1 MVGPLRITNKK
12 KHVLHNC
19 TMHDQILENVDQN
32 QYLGLSSIYQ
42 QAQMGYTYQQHI
54 S

>member
-1 MVGPLRITNKK
+1 
-12 KHVLHNC
+12 
-19 TMHDQILENVDQN
+19 MHDQILENVDQN